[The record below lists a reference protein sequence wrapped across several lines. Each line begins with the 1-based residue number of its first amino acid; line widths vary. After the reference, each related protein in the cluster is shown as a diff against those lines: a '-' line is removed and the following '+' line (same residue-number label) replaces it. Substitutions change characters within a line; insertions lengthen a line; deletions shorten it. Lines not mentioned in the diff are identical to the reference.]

1 MGGITMNKNKVSSID
16 LDAVAEAERFGA
28 LAVGRIRKNRG
39 ARMTPSGKTTAQ
51 LRVIFSSAQRLFAAL
66 RQVASEQPLHIGR
79 ATLRLKQHGRDATLS
94 AHGL

>member
-1 MGGITMNKNKVSSID
+1 MMNKNKIAPID
-16 LDAVAEAERFGA
+16 LDAVAEAERCGA
-28 LAVGRIRKNRG
+28 LAVSRTRKKRG

-66 RQVASEQPLHIGR
+66 RQVAPGQPLHNGR
-79 ATLRLKQHGRDATLS
+79 ATLQLKQHGRDATLS